1 MVAGHLTLKNGK
13 YYAVLNYKNA
23 GGQRKTKWISLG
35 LSEKGNKRKA
45 EAELARLRAEFEPPK
60 EAGDLSSDM
69 LFADYLLEWL
79 EIAKGRLAHATY
91 GAYQGLLKSTIVP
104 YFRKK
109 KLTLRELE
117 ARHLQM
123 FYSEMLRRVTPNTV
137 IHYHAVIHSALKY
150 AVKTDMLIQ
159 NVADKVDR
167 PRKNSFQ
174 PVFLSAEEM
183 QKMFE
188 ALRGTKLELPVLVA
202 AFYGLRRGEVV
213 GLKWDAI
220 DFEQGIISVKRTVTS
235 TIIDGKYQEF
245 EQQSAKTK
253 SSLRTLP
260 LIGSFREY
268 FMQVKEAQE
277 LNKQVCG
284 NCYNY
289 EYDGFVFVDELG
301 ERMRVE
307 YLTNAFPKFLESHG
321 LRRMRFHDLRHPYVK
336 HTTKIFS
343 LRLMDFQ
350 AQAYPDARRKTRG
363 ACQLHRGG
371 QSRSPVRPL
380 CNRERFSYLPPQAKM
395 SWILY
400 AISMRLSGYTS
411 TRSISSSASSV
422 VSVSASKIALDASLR
437 LSCRACSSC
446 FFFACANTAA

>member
-1 MVAGHLTLKNGK
+1 MKLVAGHLTLKNGR
-13 YYAVLNYKNA
+13 YYAVLNYRNA

-35 LSEKGNKRKA
+35 LPEKGNKRKA

-60 EAGDLSSDM
+60 EVGDLSSDM

-79 EIAKGRLAHATY
+79 EIAKGRLAVATY
-91 GAYQGLLKSTIVP
+91 SSYAVMINKPIGP
-104 YFRKK
+104 YFRQRN
-109 KLTLRELE
+109 LTLRELE

-123 FYSEMLRRVTPNTV
+123 FYSEMLRKVKPNTV
-137 IHYHAVIHSALKY
+137 IHYHAIIHSALKY
-150 AVKTDMLIQ
+150 AVKTDMLVQ

-167 PRKNSFQ
+167 PKENSFQ

-202 AFYGLRRGEVV
+202 AFYGFRRGEVL

-220 DFEQGIISVKRTVTS
+220 DFERGTISVIRTVT
-235 TIIDGKYQEF
+235 TITVDGKQTEI

-260 LIGSFREY
+260 LIGSFRES
-268 FMQVKEAQE
+268 FLQVKEAQE

-301 ERMRVE
+301 ERMRAN
-307 YLTNAFPKFLESHG
+307 YLTSTFPKFLEDHG
-321 LRRMRFHDLRHPYVK
+321 LRRMRFHDLRH
-336 HTTKIFS
+336 
-343 LRLMDFQ
+343 
-350 AQAYPDARRKTRG
+350 
-363 ACQLHRGG
+363 
-371 QSRSPVRPL
+371 
-380 CNRERFSYLPPQAKM
+380 
-395 SWILY
+395 
-400 AISMRLSGYTS
+400 
-411 TRSISSSASSV
+411 SSASLLLANHVPLKQIQEWLGQSDF
-422 VSVSASKIALDASLR
+422 STTANIYAHLDAASKQ
-437 LSCRACSSC
+437 
-446 FFFACANTAA
+446 NTAEAMLHGLGLEEE

>member
-1 MVAGHLTLKNGK
+1 MVAGHLTLKNGR
-13 YYAVLNYKNA
+13 YYAVLNYRNA

-35 LSEKGNKRKA
+35 LPEKGNKRKA

-60 EAGDLSSDM
+60 EVGDLSSDM

-79 EIAKGRLAHATY
+79 EIAKGRLAVATY
-91 GAYQGLLKSTIVP
+91 SSYAAMIKKPVGP
-104 YFRKK
+104 YFRQRN
-109 KLTLRELE
+109 LTLRELE

-123 FYSEMLRRVTPNTV
+123 FYSEMLRKVKPNTV
-137 IHYHAVIHSALKY
+137 IHYHAIIHSALKY
-150 AVKTDMLIQ
+150 AVKTDMLVQ

-167 PRKNSFQ
+167 PKKNSFQ
-174 PVFLSAEEM
+174 PVFLSAAGM

-202 AFYGLRRGEVV
+202 AFYGFRRGEVL

-220 DFEQGIISVKRTVTS
+220 DFERGTISVIRTVT
-235 TIIDGKYQEF
+235 TITVDGKQTEI

-268 FMQVKEAQE
+268 FLQMKEAQE

-301 ERMRVE
+301 ERMRAN
-307 YLTNAFPKFLESHG
+307 YLTSAFPKFLESHG
-321 LRRMRFHDLRHPYVK
+321 LRRMRFHDLRHSCASLLLANGVPLK
-336 HTTKIFS
+336 HIQEWLGHSDFTTTANTYAHLDYKSKITS
-343 LRLMDFQ
+343 
-350 AQAYPDARRKTRG
+350 AQAMETGLALPE
-363 ACQLHRGG
+363 GG
-371 QSRSPVRPL
+371 DFGSRW
-380 CNRERFSYLPPQAKM
+380 RE
-395 SWILY
+395 
-400 AISMRLSGYTS
+400 G
-411 TRSISSSASSV
+411 
-422 VSVSASKIALDASLR
+422 
-437 LSCRACSSC
+437 
-446 FFFACANTAA
+446 

>member
-1 MVAGHLTLKNGK
+1 MVAGHLTLKNGR
-13 YYAVLNYKNA
+13 YYAVLNYRNA

-35 LSEKGNKRKA
+35 LPEKGNKRKA

-79 EIAKGRLAHATY
+79 EIAKGRLAVATY
-91 GAYQGLLKSTIVP
+91 SSYAAMIKKPVGP
-104 YFRKK
+104 YFRQRN
-109 KLTLRELE
+109 LTLRELE

-123 FYSEMLRRVTPNTV
+123 FYSEMLRKVKPNTV
-137 IHYHAVIHSALKY
+137 IHYHAIIHSALKY
-150 AVKTDMLIQ
+150 AVKTDMLVQ

-167 PRKNSFQ
+167 PKKNSFQ

-202 AFYGLRRGEVV
+202 AFYGFRRGEVL

-220 DFEQGIISVKRTVTS
+220 DFERGTISIIRTVT
-235 TIIDGKYQEF
+235 TITLDGKQTEI

-268 FMQVKEAQE
+268 FLQVKEAQE

-284 NCYNY
+284 NCYNH

-301 ERMRVE
+301 ERMRAN
-307 YLTNAFPKFLESHG
+307 YLTSAFPKFLEDHG
-321 LRRMRFHDLRHPYVK
+321 LRRMRFHDLRHSCASLLLANGVPLK
-336 HTTKIFS
+336 HIQEWLGHSDFTTTANIYAHLDYKSKITS
-343 LRLMDFQ
+343 
-350 AQAYPDARRKTRG
+350 AQAMETGLVLPE
-363 ACQLHRGG
+363 GG
-371 QSRSPVRPL
+371 DFGSR
-380 CNRERFSYLPPQAKM
+380 
-395 SWILY
+395 W
-400 AISMRLSGYTS
+400 G
-411 TRSISSSASSV
+411 SIDV
-422 VSVSASKIALDASLR
+422 GE
-437 LSCRACSSC
+437 
-446 FFFACANTAA
+446 NG

>member
-1 MVAGHLTLKNGK
+1 MVAGHLTLKNGR
-13 YYAVLNYKNA
+13 YYAVLNYRNA

-35 LSEKGNKRKA
+35 LPEKGNKRKA

-79 EIAKGRLAHATY
+79 EIAKGRLAVATY
-91 GAYQGLLKSTIVP
+91 SSYAAMIKKPVGP
-104 YFRKK
+104 YFRQRN
-109 KLTLRELE
+109 LTLRELE

-123 FYSEMLRRVTPNTV
+123 FYSEMLRKVKPNTV
-137 IHYHAVIHSALKY
+137 IHYHAIIHSALKY
-150 AVKTDMLIQ
+150 AVKTDMLVQ

-167 PRKNSFQ
+167 PKKNSFQ

-202 AFYGLRRGEVV
+202 AFYGFRRGEML

-220 DFEQGIISVKRTVTS
+220 DFERGTISIIRTVT
-235 TIIDGKYQEF
+235 TITLDGKQTEI

-268 FMQVKEAQE
+268 FLQVKEAQE

-284 NCYNY
+284 NCYNH

-301 ERMRVE
+301 ERMRAN
-307 YLTNAFPKFLESHG
+307 YLTSAFPKFLEDHG
-321 LRRMRFHDLRHPYVK
+321 LRRMRFHDLRHSCASLLLANGVPLK
-336 HTTKIFS
+336 HIQEWLGHSDFTTTANIYAHLDYKSKITS
-343 LRLMDFQ
+343 
-350 AQAYPDARRKTRG
+350 AQAMETGLVLPE
-363 ACQLHRGG
+363 GG
-371 QSRSPVRPL
+371 DFGSR
-380 CNRERFSYLPPQAKM
+380 
-395 SWILY
+395 W
-400 AISMRLSGYTS
+400 G
-411 TRSISSSASSV
+411 SIDV
-422 VSVSASKIALDASLR
+422 GE
-437 LSCRACSSC
+437 
-446 FFFACANTAA
+446 NG

>member
-1 MVAGHLTLKNGK
+1 MKLVAGHLTLKNGR
-13 YYAVLNYKNA
+13 YYAVLNYRNA

-35 LSEKGNKRKA
+35 LPEKGNKRKA

-60 EAGDLSSDM
+60 EVGDLSSDM

-79 EIAKGRLAHATY
+79 EIAKGRLAVATY
-91 GAYQGLLKSTIVP
+91 SSYAAMIKKPVGP
-104 YFRKK
+104 YFRQRN
-109 KLTLRELE
+109 LTLRELE

-123 FYSEMLRRVTPNTV
+123 FYSEMLRKVKPNTV
-137 IHYHAVIHSALKY
+137 IHYHAIIHSALKY
-150 AVKTDMLIQ
+150 AVKTDMLVQ

-167 PRKNSFQ
+167 PKKNSFQ

-202 AFYGLRRGEVV
+202 AFYGFRRGEVL

-220 DFEQGIISVKRTVTS
+220 DFERGTISVIRTVT
-235 TIIDGKYQEF
+235 TITLDGKQTEI

-268 FMQVKEAQE
+268 FLQVKEAQE

-284 NCYNY
+284 NCYNH

-301 ERMRVE
+301 ERMRAN
-307 YLTNAFPKFLESHG
+307 YLTSAFPKFLEDHG
-321 LRRMRFHDLRHPYVK
+321 LRRMRFHDLRHSCASLLLANGVPLK
-336 HTTKIFS
+336 HIQEWLGHSDFTTTANIYAHLDYKSKITS
-343 LRLMDFQ
+343 
-350 AQAYPDARRKTRG
+350 AQAMETGLALPEGSDFE
-363 ACQLHRGG
+363 
-371 QSRSPVRPL
+371 SR
-380 CNRERFSYLPPQAKM
+380 
-395 SWILY
+395 W
-400 AISMRLSGYTS
+400 G
-411 TRSISSSASSV
+411 SIDV
-422 VSVSASKIALDASLR
+422 GE
-437 LSCRACSSC
+437 
-446 FFFACANTAA
+446 NG

>member
-1 MVAGHLTLKNGK
+1 MKLVAGHLTLKNGR
-13 YYAVLNYKNA
+13 YYAVLNYRNA

-35 LSEKGNKRKA
+35 LPEKGNKRKA

-60 EAGDLSSDM
+60 EVGDLSSDM

-79 EIAKGRLAHATY
+79 EIAKGRLAVATY
-91 GAYQGLLKSTIVP
+91 SSYAAMIKKPVGP
-104 YFRKK
+104 YFHQRN
-109 KLTLRELE
+109 LTLRELE

-123 FYSEMLRRVTPNTV
+123 FYSEMLRKVKPNTV
-137 IHYHAVIHSALKY
+137 IHYHAIIHSALKY
-150 AVKTDMLIQ
+150 AVKTDMLVQ

-167 PRKNSFQ
+167 PKKNSFQ

-202 AFYGLRRGEVV
+202 AFYGFRRGEVL

-220 DFEQGIISVKRTVTS
+220 DFERGTISVIRTVT
-235 TIIDGKYQEF
+235 TITLDGKRTEI

-268 FMQVKEAQE
+268 FLQVKEAQE

-284 NCYNY
+284 NCYNH

-301 ERMRVE
+301 ERMRAN
-307 YLTNAFPKFLESHG
+307 YLTSAFPKFLEDHG
-321 LRRMRFHDLRHPYVK
+321 LRRMRFHDLRHSCASLLLANGVPLK
-336 HTTKIFS
+336 HIQEWLGHSDFTTTANIYAHLDYKSKITS
-343 LRLMDFQ
+343 
-350 AQAYPDARRKTRG
+350 AQAMETGLALPE
-363 ACQLHRGG
+363 GG
-371 QSRSPVRPL
+371 DFGSRW
-380 CNRERFSYLPPQAKM
+380 RE
-395 SWILY
+395 
-400 AISMRLSGYTS
+400 G
-411 TRSISSSASSV
+411 
-422 VSVSASKIALDASLR
+422 
-437 LSCRACSSC
+437 
-446 FFFACANTAA
+446 

>member
-1 MVAGHLTLKNGK
+1 MVAGHLTLKNGR
-13 YYAVLNYKNA
+13 YYAVLNYRNA

-60 EAGDLSSDM
+60 EVGDLSSDM

-79 EIAKGRLAHATY
+79 EIAKGRLAVATY
-91 GAYQGLLKSTIVP
+91 SSYAAMINNPIGP
-104 YFRKK
+104 YFRQRN
-109 KLTLRELE
+109 LTLRELE

-123 FYSEMLRRVTPNTV
+123 FYSEMLRKVKPNTV
-137 IHYHAVIHSALKY
+137 IHYHAIIHSALKY
-150 AVKTDMLIQ
+150 AVKTDMLVQ

-167 PRKNSFQ
+167 PKKNGFQ

-202 AFYGLRRGEVV
+202 AFYGFRRGEVL

-220 DFEQGIISVKRTVTS
+220 DFERGTISVIRTVT
-235 TIIDGKYQEF
+235 TITVEGKQMEI

-268 FMQVKEAQE
+268 FLQVKEAQE
-277 LNKQVCG
+277 LNKQICG
-284 NCYNY
+284 NCYNH

-301 ERMRVE
+301 ERMRAN
-307 YLTNAFPKFLESHG
+307 YLTSAFPKFLEDHG
-321 LRRMRFHDLRHPYVK
+321 LRRMRFHDLRHSCASLLLANGVPLK
-336 HTTKIFS
+336 HIQEWLGHSDFTTTANIYAHLDYKSKITS
-343 LRLMDFQ
+343 
-350 AQAYPDARRKTRG
+350 AQAMETGLALPE
-363 ACQLHRGG
+363 GG
-371 QSRSPVRPL
+371 DFGSRW
-380 CNRERFSYLPPQAKM
+380 RE
-395 SWILY
+395 
-400 AISMRLSGYTS
+400 G
-411 TRSISSSASSV
+411 
-422 VSVSASKIALDASLR
+422 
-437 LSCRACSSC
+437 
-446 FFFACANTAA
+446 

>member
-1 MVAGHLTLKNGK
+1 MVAGHLTLKNGR
-13 YYAVLNYKNA
+13 YYAVLNYRNA

-35 LSEKGNKRKA
+35 LPEKGNKRKA

-79 EIAKGRLAHATY
+79 EIAKGRLAVATY
-91 GAYQGLLKSTIVP
+91 SSYAAMIKKPVGP
-104 YFRKK
+104 YFRQRN
-109 KLTLRELE
+109 LTLRELE

-123 FYSEMLRRVTPNTV
+123 FYSEMLRKVKPNTV
-137 IHYHAVIHSALKY
+137 IHYHAIIHSALKY
-150 AVKTDMLIQ
+150 AVKTDMLVQ

-167 PRKNSFQ
+167 PKKNSFQ

-188 ALRGTKLELPVLVA
+188 AIRGTKLELPVLVA
-202 AFYGLRRGEVV
+202 AFYGFRRGEVL

-220 DFEQGIISVKRTVTS
+220 DFERGTISVIRTVT
-235 TIIDGKYQEF
+235 TITLDGKQTEI

-268 FMQVKEAQE
+268 FLQVKEAQE

-284 NCYNY
+284 NCYNH

-301 ERMRVE
+301 ERMRAN
-307 YLTNAFPKFLESHG
+307 YLTSAFPKFLEDHG
-321 LRRMRFHDLRHPYVK
+321 LRRMRFHDLRHSCASLLLANGVPLK
-336 HTTKIFS
+336 HIQEWLGHSDFTTTANIYAHLDYKSKITS
-343 LRLMDFQ
+343 
-350 AQAYPDARRKTRG
+350 AQAMETGLVLPE
-363 ACQLHRGG
+363 GG
-371 QSRSPVRPL
+371 DFGSRW
-380 CNRERFSYLPPQAKM
+380 RE
-395 SWILY
+395 
-400 AISMRLSGYTS
+400 G
-411 TRSISSSASSV
+411 
-422 VSVSASKIALDASLR
+422 
-437 LSCRACSSC
+437 
-446 FFFACANTAA
+446 

>member
-1 MVAGHLTLKNGK
+1 MVAGHLTLKNGR
-13 YYAVLNYKNA
+13 YYAVLNYRNA
-23 GGQRKTKWISLG
+23 GGQRKTKWIALG
-35 LSEKGNKRKA
+35 LPEKGNKRKA

-60 EAGDLSSDM
+60 EVGDLSSDM

-79 EIAKGRLAHATY
+79 EIAKGRLAVATY
-91 GAYQGLLKSTIVP
+91 SSYAAMINKPVGP
-104 YFRKK
+104 YFRQRN
-109 KLTLRELE
+109 LTLRELE
-117 ARHLQM
+117 ARHFQM
-123 FYSEMLRRVTPNTV
+123 FYSEMLRRVKPNTV
-137 IHYHAVIHSALKY
+137 IHYHAIIHSALKY
-150 AVKTDMLIQ
+150 AVKTDMLVQ

-167 PRKNSFQ
+167 PKKNSFQ

-188 ALRGTKLELPVLVA
+188 ARRGTKLELPVLVA
-202 AFYGLRRGEVV
+202 AFYGFRRGEVL

-220 DFEQGIISVKRTVTS
+220 DFERGTISVIRTVT
-235 TIIDGKYQEF
+235 TITLDGKQTEI

-268 FMQVKEAQE
+268 FLQVKEAQE
-277 LNKQVCG
+277 LNKQICG
-284 NCYNY
+284 NCYNH

-301 ERMRVE
+301 ERMRAN
-307 YLTNAFPKFLESHG
+307 YLTSAFPKFLESHG

-343 LRLMDFQ
+343 LRLMDSQ

-371 QSRSPVRPL
+371 QNRSSVRPL
-380 CNRERFSYLPPQAKM
+380 CNRKRFS
-395 SWILY
+395 
-400 AISMRLSGYTS
+400 
-411 TRSISSSASSV
+411 
-422 VSVSASKIALDASLR
+422 
-437 LSCRACSSC
+437 
-446 FFFACANTAA
+446 

>member
-174 PVFLSAEEM
+174 PVFLSADEM

-220 DFEQGIISVKRTVTS
+220 DFEQGTISVKRTVTS

-371 QSRSPVRPL
+371 QSQSPVRPL
-380 CNRERFSYLPPQAKM
+380 CNRKQFSCLQPQAKM

-422 VSVSASKIALDASLR
+422 VSASASKIALDASLR

>member
-1 MVAGHLTLKNGK
+1 MKLVAGHLTLKNGR
-13 YYAVLNYKNA
+13 YYAVLNYRNA

-35 LSEKGNKRKA
+35 LPEKGNKRKA

-60 EAGDLSSDM
+60 EVGDLSSDM

-79 EIAKGRLAHATY
+79 EIAKGRLAVATY
-91 GAYQGLLKSTIVP
+91 SSYAAMIKKPVGP
-104 YFRKK
+104 YFRQRN
-109 KLTLRELE
+109 LTLRELE

-123 FYSEMLRRVTPNTV
+123 FYSEMLRKVKPNTV
-137 IHYHAVIHSALKY
+137 IHYHAIIHSALKY
-150 AVKTDMLIQ
+150 AVKTDMLVQ

-167 PRKNSFQ
+167 PKKNSFQ

-202 AFYGLRRGEVV
+202 AFYGFRRGEVL

-220 DFEQGIISVKRTVTS
+220 DFERGTISVIRTVT
-235 TIIDGKYQEF
+235 TITVDGKQTEI

-268 FMQVKEAQE
+268 FLQVKEAQE

-284 NCYNY
+284 NCYNH

-301 ERMRVE
+301 ERMRAN
-307 YLTNAFPKFLESHG
+307 YLTSAFPKFLEDHG
-321 LRRMRFHDLRHPYVK
+321 LRRMRFHDLRHSCASLLLANGVPLK
-336 HTTKIFS
+336 HIQEWLGHSDFTTTANIYAHLDYKSKITS
-343 LRLMDFQ
+343 
-350 AQAYPDARRKTRG
+350 AQAMETGLVLPE
-363 ACQLHRGG
+363 GG
-371 QSRSPVRPL
+371 DFESR
-380 CNRERFSYLPPQAKM
+380 
-395 SWILY
+395 W
-400 AISMRLSGYTS
+400 G
-411 TRSISSSASSV
+411 SIDV
-422 VSVSASKIALDASLR
+422 GE
-437 LSCRACSSC
+437 
-446 FFFACANTAA
+446 NG